1 MPPYQSENITELTK
15 ALLNA
20 QRTVYVR
27 AGAPPSAESWL
38 RRMATPALFPIM
50 QGRTE
55 ILQMGSGQA
64 LHHQIAHHRGR
75 FCSMSGLYPSLL
87 HWKWVL
93 SLC

>member
-27 AGAPPSAESWL
+27 AGAPPSAESWP

-55 ILQMGSGQA
+55 ILQMGGGQA

-75 FCSMSGLYPSLL
+75 FAQ
-87 HWKWVL
+87 
-93 SLC
+93 